1 MKILIEGCAYPPE
14 AVRGVLPERRLL
26 LTDEKVVIENV
37 GYFRCPEC
45 DDFVFF
51 LPKVLLEKVDGVE
64 GDRVFAVRGDPVLW
78 RGFAPEEVIDP
89 EAETADGR
97 RLSEGQ
103 KAFLY
108 EFAVWIYRA
117 IAQFKARH
125 PGSKAVWTRREP
137 QAGAFRHR
145 YVTNTLLDVILAL
158 RRFQCD
164 NRDYFLFKVKERH
177 AGLNR
182 INWTR
187 TVAKSPTV
195 VQEGR
200 PLYLA
205 PRCKKRV
212 VDFDEELLVI
222 FYSILNHVRERYS
235 FPVRIDLGY
244 ELVTGARFERY
255 LRGYGAARLRAIRG
269 KYFSDRERTL
279 WELCHAFFDRAHKA
293 NVVSS
298 GEEYLLA
305 KDFEVVFEAMIDELV
320 GDESLAGL
328 RALSDGKEIDHLYV
342 DESLTRGGGG
352 KTFYIADSKYYK
364 RGNCLGEESVAKQFT
379 YARNILQLDIDLFL
393 NGDEASERVKERRAA
408 VGGVRLL
415 RDEATEGYDVIP
427 NFFISATVPENLDYD
442 DDRLALHREPRE
454 YRNVHFANRLFDRD
468 TLILSHYDVNFLY
481 VVRLYARNDAGL
493 RAAWRRKVR
502 DKFRR
507 HIRTLLGERFLFHA
521 MMPCDGVSDED
532 AARFLR
538 ENFRV
543 TLGKVYAPYP
553 RVDGKKVY
561 SLALENPKKMKR
573 PVGVFSE
580 AGFVAHK
587 RRVTEEN
594 EAVKRLLGTTFYVVE
609 CALGEDP
616 TDGLRKVVAE
626 NPKSGARAAR

>member
-158 RRFQCD
+158 RRFQRD

-187 TVAKSPTV
+187 TVAKSPAV

-235 FPVRIDLGY
+235 FPMRIDLGY

-364 RGNCLGEESVAKQFT
+364 RGNGLGEESVAKQFT

-393 NGDEASERVKERRAA
+393 NGDKASERVKERRAA

-427 NFFISATVPENLDYD
+427 NFFISATVPESLDYD
-442 DDRLALHREPRE
+442 DDRLALHEGE

-468 TLILSHYDVNFLY
+468 TMILSHYDVNFLY

-502 DKFRR
+502 DEFRE

-573 PVGVFSE
+573 PDGVFSE

-587 RRVTEEN
+587 RRVAEEN

-609 CALGEDP
+609 CALGKDP
-616 TDGLRKVVAE
+616 TDDLRKVAAE